1 MSLSDKSNVFRTV
14 PSDESLAP
22 ALATLMQYYG
32 WRKVAIITERE
43 QQFLDL
49 LPLLNN
55 SLLSSGV
62 SAINLNS
69 DTSSEATVTEKT
81 DSRIFFLNTNP
92 RQAVYHLCQVITRN
106 AFMLDMKGELA

>member
-1 MSLSDKSNVFRTV
+1 MTLSDRSSFPNVFRTV

-22 ALATLMQYYG
+22 ALTTLMQYYG
-32 WRKVAIITERE
+32 WRKVAIVTERE

-55 SLLSSGV
+55 SLLDSDISIV
-62 SAINLNS
+62 HQTS
-69 DTSSEATVTEKT
+69 DTSSEAAVTEKT

-92 RQAVYHLCQVITRN
+92 RQALFHLCQVGI
-106 AFMLDMKGELA
+106 KKC